1 MTEKRAQR
9 TRISALEPAM
19 HPEEAV
25 MPRTNVAAALTD
37 LIFTPGLGLHE
48 AADRHFAP
56 DYRQR
61 TDGRW
66 DDRASFLEHIAHLRT
81 VVAEGSVEVHDELY
95 DGNRYAD
102 RHTVH
107 VVKKD
112 GSTVRTEV
120 YLFGD
125 LAPDGRFTR
134 IEETTLM
141 LEGADADRDLGSAR

>member
-1 MTEKRAQR
+1 MNR
-9 TRISALEPAM
+9 TG
-19 HPEEAV
+19 
-25 MPRTNVAAALTD
+25 VATALTD
-37 LIFTPGLGLHE
+37 LLFNPGLDLQE

-66 DDRASFLEHIAHLRT
+66 DDRTEFLEHIAHLRA

-95 DGNRYAD
+95 DGDRYAD

-107 VVKKD
+107 VTKKD

-120 YLFGD
+120 YLFGEF
-125 LAPDGRFTR
+125 APDGRFRR

-141 LEGADADRDLGSAR
+141 LEGAEADRNLGSAR